1 MVKDSDYL
9 TKDVAYD
16 MIARY
21 LKIGGSASAFY
32 KKEGVTEAQF
42 YSWRRRYLKDHP
54 VYSDA
59 EDARPVFH
67 PIEVPAPAHNQ
78 RIEVPAV
85 AHKQD
90 KAVDRI
96 ELEYPNGVIL
106 RVDGGVNDAR
116 LASLIK
122 LY

>member
-1 MVKDSDYL
+1 MVKESDYL
-9 TKDVAYD
+9 TKDVAYGI
-16 MIARY
+16 IARY
-21 LKIGGSASAFY
+21 LRIGGSASAFY
-32 KKEGVTEAQF
+32 KKEGMTEGQF

-54 VYSDA
+54 VCSVA

-67 PIEVPAPAHNQ
+67 PIEMPVSTEQPVEIPAPTRKQ
-78 RIEVPAV
+78 TEVFDL
-85 AHKQD
+85 K
-90 KAVDRI
+90 I

-106 RVDGGVNDAR
+106 RVDGGVNDSR